1 MANEGRVDEGS
12 DWVGHERERARH
24 RDPHDLPPELVPPER
39 KPAERTRRSTGGRI
53 VGNSTMNEDEL
64 DARAEK
70 EKTERKLAGGRRGW
84 LTWRP
89 GRTP

>member
-39 KPAERTRRSTGGRI
+39 EPAERTSRSTGG
-53 VGNSTMNEDEL
+53 E
-64 DARAEK
+64 
-70 EKTERKLAGGRRGW
+70 
-84 LTWRP
+84 
-89 GRTP
+89 